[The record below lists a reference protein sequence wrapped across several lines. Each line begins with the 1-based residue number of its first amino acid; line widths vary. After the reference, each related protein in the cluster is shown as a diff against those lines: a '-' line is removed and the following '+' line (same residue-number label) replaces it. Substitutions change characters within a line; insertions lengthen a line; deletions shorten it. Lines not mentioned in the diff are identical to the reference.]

1 MFCNKY
7 FNINF
12 NLYYR
17 SIKPKNN
24 NINNGQNS
32 LHITQF
38 KVILQ
43 KIQHS
48 PNSAR
53 IKVVRYVLFSDK
65 SFLALNQKK
74 ISTKLY
80 YEK

>member
-17 SIKPKNN
+17 PKKPKNN

-38 KVILQ
+38 KVILR

-48 PNSAR
+48 PKSAR
-53 IKVVRYVLFSDK
+53 IKVVWYVLFSDK
-65 SFLALNQKK
+65 SFLALNEK
-74 ISTKLY
+74 ILTKMF